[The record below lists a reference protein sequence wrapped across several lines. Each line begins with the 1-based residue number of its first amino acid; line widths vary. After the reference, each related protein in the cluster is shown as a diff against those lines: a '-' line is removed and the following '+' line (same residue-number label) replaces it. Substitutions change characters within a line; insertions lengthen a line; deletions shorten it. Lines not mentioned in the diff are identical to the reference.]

1 MGGSIALAAD
11 VPQRTR
17 MGELMDASEI
27 RAIGLRAV
35 LWLPL
40 SFFIWFAF
48 ASPLTWPVIQIA
60 KLSMLTFWSSLFSE
74 IVQNGHSMEVTT
86 RVLVNQI
93 APDGRSGI
101 GELVLIQNP
110 LLYGYSLPL
119 FSGLAMATP
128 MSIRR
133 RLLQFAIA
141 LAVIWIAQAFGVV
154 AETLKVL
161 AFDSGTPGAN
171 AFTAAGISPDPV
183 ALAYQFGYL
192 ILPAVTPIALWAIL
206 NRHFIESLV
215 HSGEEPIPDSS
226 GQSDDTQES

>member
-1 MGGSIALAAD
+1 
-11 VPQRTR
+11 
-17 MGELMDASEI
+17 MDASEI
-27 RAIGLRAV
+27 RAIGLRAL

-48 ASPLTWPVIQIA
+48 ASPLVWPVIHMA
-60 KLSMLTFWSSLFSE
+60 KVSMLAFWPSLFSD
-74 IVQNGHSMEVTT
+74 IAQNGHSMEVTT
-86 RVLVNQI
+86 RVLVNQT

-128 MSIRR
+128 LGFRR
-133 RLLQFAIA
+133 RLVQFAIA
-141 LAVIWIAQAFGVV
+141 LTVIWLAQAFGVV

-161 AFDSGTPGAN
+161 AFDSGAPGAN
-171 AFTAAGISPDPV
+171 AVTAAGISPNPV

-192 ILPAVTPIALWAIL
+192 ILPAVTPIALWVGL
-206 NRHFIESLV
+206 NRDFIESLV
-215 HSGEEPIPDSS
+215 HPAEEPATPSP
-226 GQSDDTQES
+226 GQTRDEQES